1 LRITERL
8 LNTRDNTQPKQES
21 MSNKVSPSATII
33 AAYTSSRLAK

>member
-21 MSNKVSPSATII
+21 MSKYPQVPLS
-33 AAYTSSRLAK
+33 

>member
-8 LNTRDNTQPKQES
+8 LNTRDNSQPKQES
-21 MSNKVSPSATII
+21 MSKYPWCTII